1 MRIRRNG
8 AKVGDLLAAW
18 KAGGRGGWKPF
29 LHHISKGKP
38 YRRRAITLKV
48 PAKLPPAITP
58 TGSNDPVTTAPATQ
72 DQPRSAW
79 STSGRTDS
87 QFSCQA
93 EWHWILTRGY
103 ERLTLSGASLAAQS
117 SPAILNDL
125 LDLELSQRVDDLEG
139 ATRALDEVITRLSG
153 AGMFAVAD
161 TSVYIEHEQKLE
173 DLDFVPLLSIWED
186 PVRILVPIIIVD
198 ELEGVKRRGDHS
210 G

>member
-1 MRIRRNG
+1 
-8 AKVGDLLAAW
+8 
-18 KAGGRGGWKPF
+18 
-29 LHHISKGKP
+29 
-38 YRRRAITLKV
+38 
-48 PAKLPPAITP
+48 
-58 TGSNDPVTTAPATQ
+58 
-72 DQPRSAW
+72 
-79 STSGRTDS
+79 
-87 QFSCQA
+87 
-93 EWHWILTRGY
+93 
-103 ERLTLSGASLAAQS
+103 
-117 SPAILNDL
+117 
-125 LDLELSQRVDDLEG
+125 VDDLEG